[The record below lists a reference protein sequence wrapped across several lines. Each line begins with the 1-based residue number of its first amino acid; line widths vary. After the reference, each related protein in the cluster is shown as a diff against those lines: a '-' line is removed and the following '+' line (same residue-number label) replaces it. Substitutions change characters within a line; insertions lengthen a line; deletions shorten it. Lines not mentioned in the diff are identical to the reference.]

1 MTTIRKV
8 FYKLAIFTCF
18 TMMVMTPGCGQ
29 GGLAQSLPTAKIDN
43 SYVSYKVG
51 SVSSYAENT
60 SRNSAVRVEIESY
73 GATVRGTGTYFKYK
87 GHSMVVTAAHLF
99 VFEVPTVLKSEAII
113 TTPHEKVI
121 GTLVYLDTI
130 TDIAVFKVT
139 TLDNRK
145 PARFNRTPAYTVGQD
160 IVYSGFPGGNN
171 LLTFQGVIIGQ
182 GYGTDLAI
190 QSFAWGG
197 SSGSGVFDEN
207 GRFVG
212 VLVSIMVGPGYQ
224 GPQLLGSIAYIAP
237 ANLIDSVY
245 LRYNLDKMEVLM
257 NDGF

>member
-1 MTTIRKV
+1 MITIRKV
-8 FYKLAIFTCF
+8 LNKLAIFTCLAV
-18 TMMVMTPGCGQ
+18 MVMTPGCDQ
-29 GGLAQSLPTAKIDN
+29 DLLAQPLSTSKTDN
-43 SYVSYKVG
+43 SYVSYKVN
-51 SVSSYAENT
+51 SISAYAENT
-60 SRNSAVRVEIESY
+60 SRNSTVKVEIDSQ

-87 GHSMVVTAAHLF
+87 GHSMIVTAAHLF
-99 VFEVPTVLKSEAII
+99 IFEVPTVLKSEAII

-121 GTLVYLDTI
+121 GTLVYLDSI

-139 TLDNRK
+139 TLDSRK
-145 PARFNRTPAYTVGQD
+145 AAKFNRSPAYTVGQD
-160 IVYSGFPGGNN
+160 VVYSGFPGENN
-171 LLTFQGVIIGQ
+171 LLTFHGVIIGQ

-190 QSFAWGG
+190 QAFAWGG

-212 VLVSIMVGPGYQ
+212 VLVSIMVAPGFQ
-224 GPQLLGSIAYIAP
+224 GPQLIGSIAYVAP